1 LESYSWKVIVS
12 TKYEKIVCKT
22 VLGKFGVLATRFW
35 TTYSF
40 DPYENC
46 EFNCVYC
53 NKCATG
59 YGDSPRNSTSVNVK
73 LNAPH
78 VLVEELDQLRRKG
91 VLRMGIW
98 SDPYQPAEGKF
109 RITGQILEILRD
121 NEFPFAI
128 GTKSD
133 LILRD
138 LDLISEMSKKIH
150 CCVALSFSTLDKKL
164 GNLLEPNAPSP
175 ERRLEVV
182 KQLSEAGIT
191 TGVWVAP
198 IFPYWT
204 DGEKE
209 IGKIVEAAV
218 ENGAKFVLGAV
229 YDNRN
234 PIKFTKFLEEK
245 LVQFTSKYK
254 RLYAEDRPCHYPID
268 ELYLNNL
275 AIKFISQCQKSGV
288 ERFLPH
294 FSTRKQAWLFYV
306 RNFSTFKGSPFVG
319 LTQLLNY
326 LSPPQEI
333 LQTIQIRL
341 GTHSVS
347 KAFLKALGYFP
358 H

>member
-1 LESYSWKVIVS
+1 MS
-12 TKYEKIVCKT
+12 TKYEKIACKR
-22 VLGKFGVLATRFW
+22 VLGKFGVLGTRFW

-59 YGDSPRNSTSVNVK
+59 YGDSPNHSIPINVK

-78 VLVEELDQLRRKG
+78 VLAEELNQIRRKG

-98 SDPYQPAEGKF
+98 SDPYQPAEREF
-109 RITGQILEILRD
+109 RITRQILEILR
-121 NEFPFAI
+121 EHKFPFAI

-138 LDLISEMSKKIH
+138 LDLISEASRKYH
-150 CCVALSFSTLDKKL
+150 CCVALSFSTLEENL

-175 ERRLEVV
+175 KRRLEVV

-191 TGVWVAP
+191 TGIWIAP

-204 DGEKE
+204 DSEKE
-209 IGKIVEAAV
+209 IGKIVDAAV

-234 PIKFTKFLEEK
+234 PIKFAKFIEEHLSR
-245 LVQFTSKYK
+245 LVPKYE
-254 RLYAEDRPCHYPID
+254 RLYAKDRPCHYPID

-275 AIKFISQCQKSGV
+275 ALKFISQCQKSGV

-306 RNFSTFKGSPFVG
+306 RNLSKFEGSPFIG

-326 LSPPQEI
+326 LSPSQEI
-333 LQTIQIRL
+333 LQTIRIRW
-341 GTHSVS
+341 GNHSVS
-347 KAFLKALGYFP
+347 KAFLDALGYFP